1 MNNSHLLADVA
12 REHHEEMIATA
23 YNFRRAKQP
32 HPPMPR
38 LTRLVHHAE
47 VVPALLRPG
56 HARTT
61 REPAPAKS

>member
-12 REHHEEMIATA
+12 REHREEMIATA

-32 HPPMPR
+32 HLRMPR
-38 LTRLVHHAE
+38 LIRLVHRAE

-61 REPAPAKS
+61 RESAPAES